1 LRNEAILAKVS
12 RWRAGCGVA
21 IVAMTTVLALRPSDA
36 WPLATLAQAGARVGL
51 QPCLP
56 ALTHLLGFAAL
67 VGMFTALGGHP
78 GLAAAGVLGYS
89 ALLELLQGFVP
100 WREVLGGSAGQSAR
114 RGAGAGGG
122 VKRDTGR
129 KGRFPA
135 APVPGNARSRGGQVV
150 EVPGPQGGL
159 VPGASGHW
167 GSGRR
172 GWSGACSTISSRG
185 ASDPR
190 RVRPVLWARRS
201 ARRDSSNARRG
212 DAGDLAGAR
221 RSAPGDGAA
230 GAGDPGGGCGPGAH
244 TAYPGRGI

>member
-135 APVPGNARSRGGQVV
+135 APVPGNARSRGGPGCGSTWSPGGPGSGCVWSLGIGTPWMVRRVQHYQQPRC
-150 EVPGPQGGL
+150 ERSSPSSPGPL
-159 VPGASGHW
+159 
-167 GSGRR
+167 GSAICAPRFVQRAPGRR
-172 GWSGACSTISSRG
+172 R
-185 ASDPR
+185 
-190 RVRPVLWARRS
+190 
-201 ARRDSSNARRG
+201 
-212 DAGDLAGAR
+212 
-221 RSAPGDGAA
+221 
-230 GAGDPGGGCGPGAH
+230 
-244 TAYPGRGI
+244 